1 MRAMTNEDNQGS
13 TEISANCEQVGRF
26 WQNPR
31 VEQLLLPHDLA
42 CSKAHVQMLGEQ
54 GIIDKQLAATVM
66 EGLQTILTEVKSG
79 KSPLKSE
86 DQDIHAGVER
96 RLFELIGEASQ
107 AINVAKS
114 RNDQIATDIRLWLR
128 DSTVEI
134 FEHLVAV
141 RQSLLELA
149 ERDLSVSMPGYT
161 HMQPAVPILLSHWWL
176 ANEARLRRDTERLL
190 DFYGRLNTL
199 PLGASALAGT
209 TQPIDRKLVA
219 SYLGFAD
226 VIENSLDAVAD
237 RDYLVEFGSFAALVG
252 IHLSQMSSDL
262 LLWATQEF
270 AFVKLPRAFGLRSLN
285 MPQKRNPELLEI
297 LRSRP
302 AQIFGRLNEF
312 CSELKGLPFGFSQDL
327 QECLPGLIDM
337 VDTLKFLL
345 ELTGKLL
352 PALTFDAERMKEAAS
367 SDLTNA
373 ANAVDYLLEKGVQT
387 NKAAKIIESIVQYCK
402 ERNKELAD
410 LALSEWQ
417 HFSPVFDNEIYQH
430 VTIEESVSAR
440 SSFGGTSL
448 EQVSAALSRA
458 TEFLAHDK
466 QRLPSKFTSKLLEK
480 QIEQIQKE
488 KQTKS

>member
-1 MRAMTNEDNQGS
+1 MSENSKGS
-13 TEISANCEQVGRF
+13 SEISTNCEQVGRF

-42 CSKAHVQMLGEQ
+42 CSQAHVLMLGEQ
-54 GIIDKQLAATVM
+54 GIIDKELAKTVID
-66 EGLQTILTEVKSG
+66 GLKTILMEVKSG
-79 KSPLKSE
+79 KSPLRSE

-96 RLFELIGEASQ
+96 RLSELIGDASQ
-107 AINVAKS
+107 AMQLAKS

-134 FEHLVAV
+134 FEHLLAV
-141 RQSLLELA
+141 RESLLELA

-176 ANEARLRRDTERLL
+176 ANEARLRRDTERLM

-237 RDYLVEFGSFAALVG
+237 RDYLVEFASFAALVG

-312 CSELKGLPFGFSQDL
+312 CAELKGLPFAFSQDL
-327 QECLPGLIDM
+327 QECLPGLIDL

-352 PALTFDAERMKEAAS
+352 PALRFDAERMKEAAS
-367 SDLTNA
+367 QDLTNA
-373 ANAVDYLLEKGVQT
+373 ANAVDYLVERGTPQD
-387 NKAAKIIESIVQYCK
+387 KAAKTVEAIVQYCK
-402 ERNKELAD
+402 ERSKDLSD

-417 HFSPVFDNEIYQH
+417 HFSPAFDNEIYEH
-430 VTIEESVSAR
+430 VTIEVSVSAR

-448 EQVSAALSRA
+448 EQVSAALTRA
-458 TEFLAHDK
+458 REFLAHDK
-466 QRLPSKFTSKLLEK
+466 QRLPIKFTNRLLER
-480 QIEQIQKE
+480 QIENTEKE

>member
-1 MRAMTNEDNQGS
+1 MTSENNQS
-13 TEISANCEQVGRF
+13 SEISANCEQVGRF

-42 CSKAHVQMLGEQ
+42 CSQAHVQMLGEQ
-54 GIIDKQLAATVM
+54 GIIDKQVAKTVID
-66 EGLQTILTEVKSG
+66 GLQTILTEVKNG

-96 RLFELIGEASQ
+96 RLAELIGEASQ
-107 AINVAKS
+107 AIKLAKS

-134 FEHLVAV
+134 FEHLLAV

-149 ERDLSVSMPGYT
+149 KRDLSVSMPGYT

-237 RDYLVEFGSFAALVG
+237 RDYLIEFGSFAALVG

-302 AQIFGRLNEF
+302 SQIFGRLNEF
-312 CSELKGLPFGFSQDL
+312 CAELKGLPFAFSQDL

-352 PALTFDAERMKEAAS
+352 PALRFDAERMKEAAS
-367 SDLTNA
+367 QDLTNA
-373 ANAVDYLLEKGVQT
+373 ANAVDYLVERDT
-387 NKAAKIIESIVQYCK
+387 APDKAAKIIESIVQYCK
-402 ERNKELAD
+402 ERNKDLSD

-417 HFSPVFDNEIYQH
+417 HFSAAFDNEIYEH
-430 VTIEESVSAR
+430 VTIEGSVSAR

-448 EQVSAALSRA
+448 EQVSAALKRA
-458 TEFLAHDK
+458 EEFLVHDR
-466 QRLPSKFTSKLLEK
+466 QRLPSKFANRLLEK
-480 QIEQIQKE
+480 QMDNKQKE